1 MKLLCNIVCF
11 LTLFFSVYAEEPT
24 SYVTCMIGSQ
34 LGNQI
39 FMISTA
45 LVTAWEHGATPIF
58 PELHRS
64 DYNIP
69 LNRKKI
75 FFRLNADD
83 IPKVQ
88 WNHFALQGS
97 RDNFKVYYQ
106 PVHYQPNLY
115 INGWNWQTSY
125 FDPYKDRLID
135 LFSPSEE
142 EEIAIQQQYG
152 ELLKMK
158 KLVGVHIRAYD
169 PSVFYFLGLNYF
181 KKAMDIFP
189 DDYCFAI
196 FSCRPDWVK
205 KHLEGY
211 KPNMVFIKGNDHVRD
226 FFLLNKCKHKIL
238 SNSTFSFWAA
248 YLSNDPDQIVIAP
261 DLYLPDMERFSAK
274 NGAYPKEW
282 IVLKVPRSNQQPT
295 DIINYSTES
304 IDRG

>member
-1 MKLLCNIVCF
+1 MLRAVVCS
-11 LTLFFSVYAEEPT
+11 LILFFSVYAEEPT
-24 SYVTCMIGSQ
+24 PYVSCSISSQ
-34 LGNQI
+34 LGNQL

-58 PELHRS
+58 PELQNS
-64 DYNIP
+64 EFNIP

-75 FFRLNADD
+75 FFRLNNEDVPG
-83 IPKVQ
+83 IQ
-88 WNHFALQGS
+88 WNLFGLQGFTG
-97 RDNFKVYYQ
+97 NFKVYYQ

-115 INGWNWQTSY
+115 ISGWNWQTSY

-135 LFSPSEE
+135 LFSPSEDE
-142 EEIAIQQQYG
+142 EKAIQQEYG
-152 ELLKMK
+152 ELLKIK
-158 KLVGVHIRAYD
+158 NLVGVHIRVYN
-169 PSVFYFLGLNYF
+169 PESFYFLGLNYF

-205 KHLEGY
+205 KYLQGY

-248 YLSNDPDQIVIAP
+248 YLKNDPDQIVIAP
-261 DLYLPDMERFSAK
+261 DLYTPDVDRFSAK

-282 IVLKVPRSNQQPT
+282 IVLKVPSVKHHPT
-295 DIINYSTES
+295 DITNYSTQS
-304 IDRG
+304 IHGE